1 LSLTLSN
8 RTTLVDRVVPRSFVA
23 DIALVVLGAVLIYAS
38 TFVTIPLGFTPVPL
52 TGQTFAVLLTASALG
67 LNRGTLSTLLYAIV
81 GWFGAPVFASHT
93 SAVFSFQS
101 PTLGYVVGF
110 IAGSAV
116 VGWLAQLGWD
126 KNPLLTV
133 ASFVIGNVVI
143 YGFGVAWLANFFA
156 MNGYPHDL
164 ASVLNA
170 GLIPFLAGDAIK
182 IALAAG
188 VLPSAWLLVNKI
200 KGTK

>member
-1 LSLTLSN
+1 MSLTLTN
-8 RTTLVDRVVPRSFVA
+8 RTTIVDRFVPRSLVA
-23 DIALVVLGAVLIYAS
+23 DIALVLSGAVLIWLS
-38 TFVTIPLGFTPVPL
+38 TYVVIPLGFTPVPL
-52 TGQTFAVLLTASALG
+52 TGQTFAVLLAASALG
-67 LNRGTLSTLLYAIV
+67 LNRGTLATLLYAAV

-110 IAGSAV
+110 IASSAL
-116 VGWLAQLGWD
+116 VGWLAELGWD
-126 KNPLLTV
+126 KNPALTV
-133 ASFVIGNVVI
+133 ASFVLGNLAI
-143 YGFGVAWLANFFA
+143 YAFGVAWLANFFA
-156 MNGYPHDL
+156 VNNMPHDL

-188 VLPSAWLLVNKI
+188 LLPSAWLLVKSI
-200 KGTK
+200 KGEK

>member
-1 LSLTLSN
+1 MSLTLTN
-8 RTTLVDRVVPRSFVA
+8 RTTIVDRFVPRSLVA
-23 DIALVVLGAVLIYAS
+23 DIALVLSGAVLIWLS
-38 TFVTIPLGFTPVPL
+38 TYVVIPLGFTPVPL
-52 TGQTFAVLLTASALG
+52 TGQTFAVLLAASALG
-67 LNRGTLSTLLYAIV
+67 LNRGTLATLLYAVV

-110 IAGSAV
+110 IASSAL
-116 VGWLAQLGWD
+116 VGWLAELGWD
-126 KNPLLTV
+126 KNPALTV
-133 ASFVIGNVVI
+133 ASFVLGNLAI
-143 YGFGVAWLANFFA
+143 YAFGVAWLANFFA
-156 MNGYPHDL
+156 VNNMPHDL

-188 VLPSAWLLVNKI
+188 LLPSAWLLVKSI
-200 KGTK
+200 KGEK